1 MLTVLCGIPG
11 SGKTTW
17 RLRNRP
23 DDLVVCSD
31 DIREELT
38 GDPRRQERN
47 SQVFALARARVDAA
61 LARGQDVVVDA
72 TNVTRDAR
80 RQWIKLAANH
90 DTPCRC
96 VWIECSL
103 EQALRNNA
111 GRDRRVPEDVIRAMA
126 NEFAPP
132 CVEEGFVEVARV
144 RNGSR
149 GDQRHERSAT

>member
-23 DDLVVCSD
+23 DDLVVCPD

-47 SQVFALARARVDAA
+47 GQVFALARARVDAA
-61 LARGQDVVVDA
+61 LARGQDLVVDA
-72 TNVTRDAR
+72 TNVTREAR
-80 RQWIKLAANH
+80 RQWTKLAAEH
-90 DTPCRC
+90 DTSCRC

-103 EQALRNNA
+103 EQALRNNRA
-111 GRDRRVPEDVIRAMA
+111 RDRRVPEDVIQAMA
-126 NEFAPP
+126 SEFSPP
-132 CVEEGFVEVARV
+132 CVDEEFAEVARV
-144 RNGSR
+144 RPG
-149 GDQRHERSAT
+149 

>member
-17 RLRNRP
+17 RLRNRS
-23 DDLVVCSD
+23 DDLVVCPD

-38 GDPRRQERN
+38 EDPRRQERN
-47 SQVFALARARVDAA
+47 GQVFALAGVRVGAA
-61 LARGQDVVVDA
+61 LARARDVVVDA
-72 TNVTRDAR
+72 TNVAREAR
-80 RQWIKLAANH
+80 RQWTKLAAEH

-103 EQALRNNA
+103 EQALRRNA
-111 GRDRRVPEDVIRAMA
+111 ARDRRVPEDVIRAMA
-126 NEFAPP
+126 SEFAPP

>member
-17 RLRNRP
+17 RLTNRP
-23 DDLVVCSD
+23 DDLVVCPD

-47 SQVFALARARVDAA
+47 GQVFALARARVDAA

-72 TNVTRDAR
+72 TNVTREAR
-80 RQWIKLAANH
+80 RQWTKLAAEH
-90 DTPCRC
+90 GTPCRC

-103 EQALRNNA
+103 EQALRNNRA
-111 GRDRRVPEDVIRAMA
+111 RDRRVPEDVIRAMA
-126 NEFAPP
+126 SEFAPP
-132 CVEEGFVEVARV
+132 CVDEGFVEVVRV
-144 RNGSR
+144 GL
-149 GDQRHERSAT
+149 G